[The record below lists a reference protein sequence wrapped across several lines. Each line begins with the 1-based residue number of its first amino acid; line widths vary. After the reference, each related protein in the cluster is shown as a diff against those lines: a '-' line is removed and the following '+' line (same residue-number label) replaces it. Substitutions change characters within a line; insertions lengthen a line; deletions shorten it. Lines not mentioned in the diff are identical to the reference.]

1 VPDGE
6 LIGRLLRRFV
16 YTRDYGMMQVAT
28 LIIATRIGAVTRPVS
43 GFLPSQIIGV
53 IALVVIG
60 GTYIAAHIL
69 REVPLSSFDPG
80 RRSRSVAP
88 AQLPIAERHQ
98 RVRVAPARYAWSL
111 AGYGVIA
118 ALLTYV
124 FVRSDVPGD
133 VMGFLAAMLVIYA
146 LDIPLLFGFSVARYQ
161 PIDAVR
167 GTS

>member
-1 VPDGE
+1 
-6 LIGRLLRRFV
+6 
-16 YTRDYGMMQVAT
+16 M
-28 LIIATRIGAVTRPVS
+28 VTRPAERS
-43 GFLPSQIIGV
+43 LPPIAELAIGV

-60 GTYIAAHIL
+60 GTYIAAHIP
-69 REVPLSSFDPG
+69 REVPLLLPSILA
-80 RRSRSVAP
+80 VA
-88 AQLPIAERHQ
+88 AGALLLLNFLLLRGIKEFAWRIF
-98 RVRVAPARYAWSL
+98 RLVFAWSL